1 MRKTF
6 RLGLLELFALLLLV
20 SCGGPK
26 TGKKQMPPSK
36 GLPFELLLIVDESLW
51 NSTSRDS
58 IESVLKGSVPGLP
71 QNEAQFRLL
80 RIFPQNLTAR
90 YTTFRNILEMRLN
103 PNLKQV
109 EMQTVRNVNAAPQIY
124 VGVFAPNK
132 GQMNAFL
139 RIHGDELVDV
149 LVDAELQYE
158 AVLLR
163 KTYSKIVS
171 DAVRKTFSYNVNV
184 PADIKRLKIADNFVW
199 ASTDR
204 LEKDL
209 NFVCYSVPYVSRG
222 DRFMAEW
229 VAQRDS
235 AMKRNIP
242 GSTPDKWMT
251 TTVEEGKPLV
261 LTTERILSDGRSVYE
276 MRGLWE
282 MRKGAIGGPFVS
294 LAFPDS
300 VNDRILVAE
309 GFVYSPETNKRDL
322 MRRMEAALRTFVP
335 IN

>member
-26 TGKKQMPPSK
+26 TDKKQMPPSK

-103 PNLKQV
+103 SNLKQV
-109 EMQTVRNVNAAPQIY
+109 EMRTVRNVNATPQIY
-124 VGVFAPNK
+124 VSVFAPNK

-139 RIHGDELVDV
+139 RIHGDELIDV

-158 AVLLR
+158 AALLR

-171 DAVRKTFSYNVNV
+171 DVVRKTFLYNVNV

-242 GSTPDKWMT
+242 GSTTDKWMT

-261 LTTERILSDGRSVYE
+261 LKAERILSDGRKVYE

>member
-26 TGKKQMPPSK
+26 TDKKQMPPSK

-103 PNLKQV
+103 SNLKQV
-109 EMQTVRNVNAAPQIY
+109 EMRTVRNVNAAPQIY
-124 VGVFAPNK
+124 VSVFAPNK

-139 RIHGDELVDV
+139 RIHGDELIDV

-158 AVLLR
+158 AALLR

-171 DAVRKTFSYNVNV
+171 DVVRKTFLYNVNV

-242 GSTPDKWMT
+242 GSTTDKWMT

-261 LTTERILSDGRSVYE
+261 LKAERILSDGRKVYE

-282 MRKGAIGGPFVS
+282 IRKGAIGGPFVS

>member
-1 MRKTF
+1 M
-6 RLGLLELFALLLLV
+6 GLLELFALLLLV

-26 TGKKQMPPSK
+26 TDKKQMPPSK

-80 RIFPQNLTAR
+80 QIFPQNLTAR

-103 PNLKQV
+103 SNLKQV
-109 EMQTVRNVNAAPQIY
+109 EMRTVRNVNAAPQIY
-124 VGVFAPNK
+124 VSVFAPNK

-139 RIHGDELVDV
+139 RIHGDELIDV

-158 AVLLR
+158 AALLR

-171 DAVRKTFSYNVNV
+171 DVVRKTFLYNVNV

-242 GSTPDKWMT
+242 GSTTDKWMT

-261 LTTERILSDGRSVYE
+261 LKAERILSDGRKVYE